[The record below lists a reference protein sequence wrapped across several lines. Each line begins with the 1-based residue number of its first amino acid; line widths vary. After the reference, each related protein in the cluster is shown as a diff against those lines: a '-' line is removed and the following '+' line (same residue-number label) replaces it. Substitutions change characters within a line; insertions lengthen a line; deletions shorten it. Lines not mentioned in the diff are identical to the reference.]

1 MTEISALLAVLTR
14 IAEELSAIDQT
25 MNSLLVI
32 YAGTVEDAEGKRE
45 PVSVT
50 VPERRD
56 SYTYI
61 HDDYTDLAMSTVKE
75 SE

>member
-25 MNSLLVI
+25 LNSLLVI
-32 YAGTVEDAEGKRE
+32 YAGTVADAEGKRE

-50 VPERRD
+50 VPDSRD

-61 HDDYTDLAMSTVKE
+61 HDDYSDLAFSTVKE